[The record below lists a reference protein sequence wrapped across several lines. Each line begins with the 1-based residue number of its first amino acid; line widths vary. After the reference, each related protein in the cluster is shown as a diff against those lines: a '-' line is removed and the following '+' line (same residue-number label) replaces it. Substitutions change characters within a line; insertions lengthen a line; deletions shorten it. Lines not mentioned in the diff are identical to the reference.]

1 MSEHGTG
8 ASEAPVAPLSNRS
21 SICDESPGIFPP
33 SHRDRHKAWAIM
45 QIHGTERV
53 AQMIAEHENQRADDG
68 DDSALSGVSTCTS
81 ACSSASEVDVLIDRP
96 LGVASPSPPPKAAVS
111 AASVEGVG
119 DSAGAAAGGSSPRDA
134 AAATEPVRGERG
146 GARAQN
152 NSTTVGR
159 GEEEP
164 PLQPPGTITNDTTA
178 TPVQT
183 VATRLVLVVVEDQ
196 ARWVATATV
205 GSSSAGPLVGS
216 GATAIAGPPA
226 ALAKEGV
233 ASFPVFGGSGSG
245 CVSGGARS
253 FAASPSRSSPLP
265 PREIF
270 PKLRRSRWRRPSPP
284 SGALP
289 PGVCELPRSTASGR
303 GGCTPTVFIAS
314 ATPSVAV
321 AAAHASFFATQRGQ
335 CHFSGSASR
344 SAMCRHRAAW
354 YARGQKS
361 QQSKSPPPPHT
372 SHSSRFPSSA
382 AAALGTDEPPH
393 SAAASADAPLAT
405 GTTCGALRA
414 GALSSRSAEV
424 IGAVGGAAMSAADD
438 CAGAEAS
445 VVFDVA
451 APSAAA
457 RPASQEAL
465 ALPPAAAFAVA
476 TPVFVVLSLLR
487 RSVVVAPFFV
497 ALGAAVP
504 DGDRSPCHQRC
515 AT

>member
-45 QIHGTERV
+45 KIHGTERV

-183 VATRLVLVVVEDQ
+183 VATRLVLDDDEDDGGGDADGDRAPCAEAGEGLTGETE
-196 ARWVATATV
+196 AR
-205 GSSSAGPLVGS
+205 
-216 GATAIAGPPA
+216 
-226 ALAKEGV
+226 
-233 ASFPVFGGSGSG
+233 
-245 CVSGGARS
+245 
-253 FAASPSRSSPLP
+253 
-265 PREIF
+265 
-270 PKLRRSRWRRPSPP
+270 
-284 SGALP
+284 
-289 PGVCELPRSTASGR
+289 
-303 GGCTPTVFIAS
+303 
-314 ATPSVAV
+314 
-321 AAAHASFFATQRGQ
+321 
-335 CHFSGSASR
+335 SASR
-344 SAMCRHRAAW
+344 STTSTTAA
-354 YARGQKS
+354 ALLTNGGE
-361 QQSKSPPPPHT
+361 P
-372 SHSSRFPSSA
+372 A
-382 AAALGTDEPPH
+382 AAAGETASSEDDAVSDASDETVEQFSPSMFQGGEH
-393 SAAASADAPLAT
+393 ALAHDVADATVDDGDVGRTAIAT
-405 GTTCGALRA
+405 VATTDADGTTRTPLRPSDEVGTALL
-414 GALSSRSAEV
+414 G
-424 IGAVGGAAMSAADD
+424 
-438 CAGAEAS
+438 
-445 VVFDVA
+445 
-451 APSAAA
+451 A
-457 RPASQEAL
+457 RPAERGEPQLL
-465 ALPPAAAFAVA
+465 ALESRSEDRGDGDDDNGDDKPKPQDQSQASRRGVCLHNASTCRCRIA
-476 TPVFVVLSLLR
+476 TPLLLSTPCSARAGVPLP
-487 RSVVVAPFFV
+487 RSPAPASAR
-497 ALGAAVP
+497 ALGGARACFPRAAVSFHM
-504 DGDRSPCHQRC
+504 RARASVSR
-515 AT
+515 